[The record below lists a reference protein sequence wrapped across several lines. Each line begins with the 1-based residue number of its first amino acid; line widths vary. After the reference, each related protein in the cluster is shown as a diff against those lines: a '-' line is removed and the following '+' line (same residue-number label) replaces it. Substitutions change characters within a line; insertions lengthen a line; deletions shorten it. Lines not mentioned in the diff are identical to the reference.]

1 MEFTHSTD
9 QVLPAIWKEVFTA
22 QNLGDSDRKQQS
34 CVCSSVPRFLNPDV
48 YEEGCAFPQSSSMG
62 VRAQGPFT
70 SQP

>member
-1 MEFTHSTD
+1 MEFTHGTD

-22 QNLGDSDRKQQS
+22 RNLGDSDRKQQS
-34 CVCSSVPRFLNPDV
+34 CVCASVPRFLNPDV

-70 SQP
+70 S